1 MGVPVK
7 NKSTASRVV
16 NVNRKEEKLVKVY
29 VWELPVRIF
38 HWVNAAAIILLMIT
52 GIYIASPFLSPTVH
66 TNATPSAVMSF
77 MRTIHFYTA
86 FVFTIFL
93 IFRFYWSFKGN
104 QYSRSYPWRLE
115 FWKGAFEVLK
125 YYLFLPNKK
134 KHYIGHN
141 PMAELS
147 YWIFIVFGSIVIS
160 FTGYYLLFEPT
171 PHTWYAIMFAWVPD
185 LFGGDSMS
193 VRAVH
198 HLVAWC
204 FIIFTIIHIYMAFRD
219 DYLGKNGSMSSIC
232 TGYKTEEVHD
242 EEEQ

>member
-7 NKSTASRVV
+7 NKSTASQV
-16 NVNRKEEKLVKVY
+16 NVKRKEAKLVKVY

-38 HWVNAAAIILLMIT
+38 HWVNAAAIVILMIT
-52 GIYIASPFLSPTVH
+52 GLYIANPFLSPTVH
-66 TNATPSAVMSF
+66 THATPSIVMTL
-77 MRTIHFYTA
+77 MRNIHFYTA
-86 FVFTIFL
+86 FIFTAFL
-93 IFRFYWSFKGN
+93 IFRCYWSFKGN

-115 FWKGAFEVLK
+115 FWQGAFEVLK

-171 PHTWYAIMFAWVPD
+171 PHTWYAALFSWVPAV
-185 LFGGDSMS
+185 FGGDSMS
-193 VRAVH
+193 VRGVH
-198 HLVAWC
+198 HLVAWF

-242 EEEQ
+242 DEEQ